1 MLEVKKGDILEL
13 NDDVVIH
20 GIPELEKFWAFNLKT
35 GDQYSLS
42 ESAYFLLTGFDE
54 PGSIETAADRM
65 ANEYNISNEIAEQ
78 DCLDIIS
85 QYLDEGLLKIK
96 R

>member
-1 MLEVKKGDILEL
+1 MLEVKRNELLEL

-20 GIPELEKFWAFNLKT
+20 GIPELEKFWAFNLQT

-42 ESAYFLLTGFDE
+42 ETAYFLLAGFDE
-54 PGSIETAADRM
+54 PGSIEMAANRLSG
-65 ANEYNISNEIAEQ
+65 EYNISSDTAEQ

-85 QYLDEGLLKIK
+85 QYLGEGLLKIK

>member
-1 MLEVKKGDILEL
+1 MLEVRRGDLLEL

-42 ESAYFLLTGFDE
+42 ETAYFLLAGFDK
-54 PGSIETAADRM
+54 PVNIETAVGNLAS
-65 ANEYNISNEIAEQ
+65 EYNISNEIAEQ
-78 DCLDIIS
+78 DCFEIVS
-85 QYLDEGLLKIK
+85 QYLEEGLLKIK
-96 R
+96 K

>member
-1 MLEVKKGDILEL
+1 MLEVKRGDLLEL

-20 GIPELEKFWAFNLKT
+20 GIPELEKFWAFNLQT

-42 ESAYFLLTGFDE
+42 ETAYFLLTGFEE
-54 PGSIETAADRM
+54 PGSIEM
-65 ANEYNISNEIAEQ
+65 SANRLSTEYNISDEIAEQ

-85 QYLDEGLLKIK
+85 QYLEEGLLKIK